1 MNISF
6 KKNIP
11 MKTHVDLDE
20 KLLEQVITLGNFPTK
35 KAAIQAALIEFA
47 KILKRRELL
56 SLRGQI
62 SWHGDLDQL
71 RTTRNIKVD

>member
-1 MNISF
+1 
-6 KKNIP
+6 

-20 KLLEQVITLGNFPTK
+20 RLLEQVITLGNFPTK
-35 KAAIQAALIEFA
+35 KAAIQAALTEFA

>member
-1 MNISF
+1 
-6 KKNIP
+6 

-35 KAAIQAALIEFA
+35 KAAIQAALTEFA

>member
-1 MNISF
+1 
-6 KKNIP
+6 

-35 KAAIQAALIEFA
+35 KAAIQAALTEFA

-62 SWHGDLDQL
+62 SWHGDLDKL